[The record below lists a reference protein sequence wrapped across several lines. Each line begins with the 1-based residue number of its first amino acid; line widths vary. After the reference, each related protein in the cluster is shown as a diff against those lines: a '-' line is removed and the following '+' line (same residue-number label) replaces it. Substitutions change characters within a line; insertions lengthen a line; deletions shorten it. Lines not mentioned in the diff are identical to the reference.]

1 MASLP
6 DADKARV
13 RYHLDYPMLT
23 TAVSVVA
30 TAVMHSEIRTI
41 LEVQM
46 DNVDP
51 AVFTYVTRVLDRLD
65 AIETQMDDAL
75 ERMQARKADVV
86 ELNPNEQGD
95 LLGVYEHWRNRLCNL
110 LAVQVNPFKTEGA
123 ARGLNFRR

>member
-95 LLGVYEHWRNRLCNL
+95 LLFTGTR
-110 LAVQVNPFKTEGA
+110 AK
-123 ARGLNFRR
+123 